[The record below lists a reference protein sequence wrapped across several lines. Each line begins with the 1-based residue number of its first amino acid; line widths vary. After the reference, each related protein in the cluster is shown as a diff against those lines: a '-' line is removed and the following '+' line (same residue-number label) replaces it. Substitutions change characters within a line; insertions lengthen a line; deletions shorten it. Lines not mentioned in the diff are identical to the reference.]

1 MKTLASV
8 LLIVLAA
15 SPLHGQD
22 RVREDVVVTA
32 HAEDVPFETLARDVV
47 VITREDIARLPG
59 RSIADLLAYVGVDVR
74 SRGPWGVQSDFSLR
88 GATFGQALV
97 LVDGVRLNDT
107 QSGHHNGDIPVPL
120 DAIERIEILLGPG
133 SSLYGADAFG
143 GTINVI
149 TRRSSAYRSAGFSG
163 GSNGYVAGQAAMAGT
178 AGRVHEAFA
187 ISAERSGGFE
197 IDRDYRDISAHSSTT
212 FGNGVR
218 LNVSALGKDFGA
230 NGFYG
235 PALSTERTNQTLV
248 SADGQLRRFAGWDA
262 RWQTG
267 YRTHGDVFLYNSV
280 AGGTPNRHRTHAF
293 EGMLR
298 ASHAFSDT
306 TRLTLGGD
314 AGVDWIRSNNLGDH
328 SLARGSAY
336 GELQQRVAARTVV
349 YAGLRLD
356 GYSTFGPAWSPS
368 ASAATWLGARVKL
381 RASAAR
387 AFRVPT
393 FTERFYVDP
402 NNLGTA
408 NLTPERAWGYE
419 GGADWLAPAG
429 AAIGVTVFDRR
440 DRDTIDFVRESALV
454 RWRAANIRRVD
465 TAGLELTARIPLS
478 AAATASASYTRLRAT
493 TDSLPLLSKYVL
505 DSARQNLALTG
516 RERIRSMEFGETL
529 RYTERRDGRTY
540 WVADAR
546 ASRAMFHAVLFVE
559 GDNLLDSRYQEILG
573 VDMPGRTF
581 RAGITVGTR

>member
-197 IDRDYRDISAHSSTT
+197 IDRD
-212 FGNGVR
+212 
-218 LNVSALGKDFGA
+218 
-230 NGFYG
+230 
-235 PALSTERTNQTLV
+235 
-248 SADGQLRRFAGWDA
+248 
-262 RWQTG
+262 
-267 YRTHGDVFLYNSV
+267 
-280 AGGTPNRHRTHAF
+280 
-293 EGMLR
+293 
-298 ASHAFSDT
+298 
-306 TRLTLGGD
+306 
-314 AGVDWIRSNNLGDH
+314 
-328 SLARGSAY
+328 
-336 GELQQRVAARTVV
+336 
-349 YAGLRLD
+349 
-356 GYSTFGPAWSPS
+356 
-368 ASAATWLGARVKL
+368 
-381 RASAAR
+381 
-387 AFRVPT
+387 
-393 FTERFYVDP
+393 
-402 NNLGTA
+402 
-408 NLTPERAWGYE
+408 
-419 GGADWLAPAG
+419 
-429 AAIGVTVFDRR
+429 
-440 DRDTIDFVRESALV
+440 
-454 RWRAANIRRVD
+454 
-465 TAGLELTARIPLS
+465 
-478 AAATASASYTRLRAT
+478 
-493 TDSLPLLSKYVL
+493 
-505 DSARQNLALTG
+505 
-516 RERIRSMEFGETL
+516 
-529 RYTERRDGRTY
+529 
-540 WVADAR
+540 
-546 ASRAMFHAVLFVE
+546 
-559 GDNLLDSRYQEILG
+559 
-573 VDMPGRTF
+573 
-581 RAGITVGTR
+581 